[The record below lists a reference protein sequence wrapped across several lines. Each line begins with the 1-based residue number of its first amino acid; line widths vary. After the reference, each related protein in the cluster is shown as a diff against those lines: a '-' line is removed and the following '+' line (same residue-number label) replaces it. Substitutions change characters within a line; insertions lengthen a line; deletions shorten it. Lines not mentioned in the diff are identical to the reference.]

1 VRATLLEGGATAS
14 YLQDARWCRNGRLD
28 EMLAGGLAGNAISQH
43 KDLGVLYDA
52 TAVKPEFALGS

>member
-1 VRATLLEGGATAS
+1 
-14 YLQDARWCRNGRLD
+14 
-28 EMLAGGLAGNAISQH
+28 MLAGGLAGNAISQH